1 MLDFN
6 CYIGPW
12 PFHPTAVE
20 TLEQLQALHEKNGI
34 SGGFVSSFKS
44 VFYRDYFESEEQL
57 HDQLQG
63 TAYRQVMTV
72 NPKFPACLDVVRH
85 GIENWNIA
93 GVRIVP
99 CYHGYD
105 LNEPTLESLCEL
117 LKEAGLPLFLTMS
130 LEDKRSCYLL
140 QAQSVNLEQL
150 KAWLDAHQDL
160 TVLLCGSN
168 TGEMDALK
176 EAVLS
181 HPAAFFEPSGM
192 RHTSD
197 PFAFLGDALC
207 ARLVY
212 GSMSGLLCLKSSH
225 LLFEKAELSPNQLH
239 RSSEGADFLAKC
251 PGLPK

>member
-6 CYIGPW
+6 CYIGAW

-20 TLEQLQALHEKNGI
+20 TLDQLQKLHQENGI

-44 VFYRDYFESEEQL
+44 VFYRDYFESEEEL
-57 HDQLQG
+57 HRQLQG
-63 TAYRQVMTV
+63 TGYRQVMTV

-85 GIENWNIA
+85 GIEHWNIA

-105 LNEPTLESLCEL
+105 FTEPTLEPLCEL
-117 LKEAGLPLFLTMS
+117 LKETGLPLFLTMS

-140 QAQSVNLEQL
+140 QAQSLNLEQM
-150 KAWLDAHQDL
+150 KAWLESHRDL
-160 TVLLCGSN
+160 TVLLCGASV
-168 TGEMDALK
+168 GEMDALK
-176 EAVLS
+176 QAVLA

-192 RHTSD
+192 RHTCD
-197 PFAFLGDALC
+197 PFAFLGEEVC

-225 LLFEKAELSPNQLH
+225 LLFEKSELDPQRLH
-239 RSSEGADFLAKC
+239 RSGEGTDFLAKC
-251 PGLPK
+251 PALCK